1 MMGDAGQRL
10 DVIVM
15 ATTDE
20 TAIAIARSIL
30 DGEGI
35 AYTMSG
41 AGLRKFGGNT
51 FLGATMGPM
60 MGQAFI
66 KVAASDK
73 WRTAELLRGLVGAV
87 EEYPDDG

>member
-1 MMGDAGQRL
+1 MAETGQPR

-15 ATTDE
+15 ATIDE

-35 AYTMSG
+35 GYAMSG
-41 AGLRKFGGNT
+41 AGLRRFGGNT

-66 KVAASDK
+66 KVAASDR
-73 WRTAELLRGLVGAV
+73 WRTTELLSGLVGAV
-87 EEYPDDG
+87 EELPGER